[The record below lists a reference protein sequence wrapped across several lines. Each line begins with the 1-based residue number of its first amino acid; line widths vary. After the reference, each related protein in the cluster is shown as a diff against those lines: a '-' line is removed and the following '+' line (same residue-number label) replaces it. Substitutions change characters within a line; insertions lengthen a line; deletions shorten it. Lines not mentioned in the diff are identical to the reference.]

1 MKTQP
6 SVVVLGYFHLHPQNK
21 VFCNEYNGR
30 QKTLC
35 CFHSEGKKDQ
45 YGTGYKRLGRILAG
59 DCFRHVKTYAG
70 TWTDTTD
77 ACRENKLCISKVL
90 KGQENM
96 SLETICK
103 IEHALGVEIIKRLN
117 ENEQ

>member
-21 VFCNEYNGR
+21 VFFNEYNGR

-45 YGTGYKRLGRILAG
+45 YDWAEYSQAIASAMSKRMSELGLTQQMLAG
-59 DCFRHVKTYAG
+59 
-70 TWTDTTD
+70 
-77 ACRENKLCISKVL
+77 
-90 KGQENM
+90 
-96 SLETICK
+96 K
-103 IEHALGVEIIKRLN
+103 INCAFPKC
-117 ENEQ
+117 